1 MDAAVTPVD
10 GAVPAADAGTGEIVP
25 GQTTEVAANGTTVPV
40 GAGSGTGTGPVA
52 AVADATNYQLAS
64 QTVGSVGDTRL
75 AGVGILVALV
85 ALGFFCLAFGEFRQ
99 QLFGRR
105 RIRQNP

>member
-1 MDAAVTPVD
+1 M
-10 GAVPAADAGTGEIVP
+10 PAADAGTGAIVP
-25 GQTTEVAANGTTVPV
+25 GETTEVAANGTTVPG
-40 GAGSGTGTGPVA
+40 GAGPATVNRSGA

-64 QTVGSVGDTRL
+64 QTVGSVGSDTRL